1 LTVESEKI
9 DLVKALRGA
18 GCRHSTCGSKNY
30 SGEKV
35 MNTKANEIKRITL
48 SLNFNDENEYRFF
61 VQLRGRT
68 YTEDLWDL
76 SAVNSVWEEF
86 TLGAAMGKAL
96 MRPLVQL
103 DHATKVRRRSSYEP
117 GFWRLHSPRKK
128 ARMAAM
134 HAEVSGVDAERRRAH
149 S

>member
-1 LTVESEKI
+1 
-9 DLVKALRGA
+9 
-18 GCRHSTCGSKNY
+18 
-30 SGEKV
+30 

-128 ARMAAM
+128 RGWRQCMQKCQGSTQNEDEPT
-134 HAEVSGVDAERRRAH
+134 AEVSAPAACMPSTDVNVIQGEFSPKAK
-149 S
+149 